1 MIDATTAAAL
11 QIAAAVTVGG
21 IAAAVIVYVTGLD
34 RVLRHPV
41 IHFELF
47 LAMGMSLLPAKRRK
61 PGIRKHYQG
70 RRRVK

>member
-1 MIDATTAAAL
+1 MTDATQAVAL
-11 QIAAAVTVGG
+11 QVATALVTGGACVAFIA
-21 IAAAVIVYVTGLD
+21 YVTGLD